1 MPSAKGALETLA
13 RTYAHEVAN
22 TNVRVN
28 LVNPGATRTR
38 MRAAAYPGEDP
49 RTLKSPDDPALLETF
64 VSLAETACESNGT
77 LLTV

>member
-1 MPSAKGALETLA
+1 
-13 RTYAHEVAN
+13 
-22 TNVRVN
+22 
-28 LVNPGATRTR
+28 

-77 LLTV
+77 QLTV